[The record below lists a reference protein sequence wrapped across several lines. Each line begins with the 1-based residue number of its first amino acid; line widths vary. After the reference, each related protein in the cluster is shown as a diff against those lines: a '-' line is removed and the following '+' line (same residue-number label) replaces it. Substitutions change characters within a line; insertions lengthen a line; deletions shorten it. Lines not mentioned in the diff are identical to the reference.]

1 MSELAHLAATLFRKA
16 SGRNRLIVAIA
27 GPPGAGKSTLAEA
40 LLPLLPEGS
49 AAIVPMDGFHYDNA
63 ILDARALRPRK
74 GSPESFDFDGLR
86 HLLERLKRGD
96 AEIAVPIFDRTA
108 DLSRAG
114 ASIIAA
120 DTRFILVEG
129 NYLLLDESPWYGLS
143 PLFDHT
149 VWIDVPRQELE
160 RRLVQRWLDH
170 DHGQEAALAR
180 ARSNDLPNAD
190 RVSANRR
197 QADTTISIF

>member
-49 AAIVPMDGFHYDNA
+49 AAIVPMDGFHYDNT
-63 ILDARALRPRK
+63 ILDARGLRPRK

-96 AEIAVPIFDRTA
+96 TEIAVPIFDRTA

-129 NYLLLDESPWYGLS
+129 NYLLLDESPWYGLG

-170 DHGQEAALAR
+170 DHSQEAALAR